1 MRQIHLEHI
10 HDKAMFVMSIY
21 CIVVSKM
28 SIKPDV
34 FRDNATI
41 VNLITILYSVASV

>member
-21 CIVVSKM
+21 YKYCIVVGTM

-41 VNLITILYSVASV
+41 VNSITIL